1 MGVAEVKKSFLGPLS
16 PSCKLVQMMRQFLYR
31 VLPEDSY
38 KVATGKLHVS
48 LTRFT
53 DGESVV
59 VSEYTSKEE
68 LIEARGRDLGIRVGP
83 GSGAGPGIR
92 AGPGSGGGAQGF
104 GAGKERLALLLVMGL
119 WDGPLVCLTSFLL
132 LSASL
137 VFPSLHPPGI
147 YLSVSGRLLDKMDPE
162 TPKTNQTCSPSYTS
176 ALRVCLLLPL
186 SCPLL

>member
-1 MGVAEVKKSFLGPLS
+1 
-16 PSCKLVQMMRQFLYR
+16 MRQFLYR

-68 LIEARGRDLGIRVGP
+68 LIEARGRDLGIRE
-83 GSGAGPGIR
+83 GAGLGIR
-92 AGPGSGGGAQGF
+92 AGPGSGGRAQGV
-104 GAGKERLALLLVMGL
+104 GTGKERLALLLLTGL

-132 LSASL
+132 LSAPL

-147 YLSVSGRLLDKMDPE
+147 YLSVAGTLLDKMDTE
-162 TPKTNQTCSPSYTS
+162 KPKTNQTCSPSYSS